1 MPDQDDPAN
10 GTPVMQIIADDGEL
24 YYLNGSDPEDAFAT
38 FGEDC
43 TIQHGTFIPTTA
55 EN

>member
-1 MPDQDDPAN
+1 MFDDDHPR

-24 YYLNGSDPEDAFAT
+24 YYLNGSATEDAFAA
-38 FGEDC
+38 FGEGC
-43 TIQHGTFIPTTA
+43 TIQHGTFVPTTQ